1 MLRHLEIRNYALIE
15 HLEIDFSNGFSVMT
29 GETGAGKSIIMGALS
44 LVLGQRADA
53 KSIQEGYQ
61 KCVVETL
68 FDISAYNLEQFFEET
83 DIDFDTNCIIRR
95 EVHSNGKSR
104 AFINDTP
111 VSLAQLKTLT
121 EQLIDIHSQHESL
134 LLSNALF
141 QLNIVDTVADTHTE
155 KTIYKELYDSYKTSL
170 KKHSELLEKAEQ
182 WKSERDYDQYQFEQ
196 LDAAQLTENE
206 QTDLEAELNLLNH
219 AEEVKSELS
228 FVLNTIDQ
236 DEIGIQQ
243 QLNKV
248 LQSLKRINK
257 FLPDELNASGRI
269 DSALIDI
276 KDLSKELSDALYDKE
291 FNAERKQ
298 FVEERLNFIF
308 TLQQKHRVNT
318 VAELLEI
325 RHELEQKLLQIEA
338 FDSDLAKMEQEIATL
353 REKLEQASKILSQKR
368 HSETKTIQKDI
379 VGKLTQLG
387 IANAQFVVQ
396 ITTPDDFTP
405 TGQDTIEFL
414 FAANKNAVPQ
424 PIAKVASGG
433 EISRLM
439 LSIKSLLIN
448 TSGLPTI
455 IFDEIDTG
463 VSGEIAHKMG
473 EIMRQI
479 SRNAQVIA
487 ITHLPQIAAKG
498 TTHYKVYKQDNEKS
512 TQTHIVRLNAEER
525 LLEIAEML
533 SGKNPSMAAIS
544 NAKELLAQ

>member
-95 EVHSNGKSR
+95 EVHANGKSR

-170 KKHSELLEKAEQ
+170 KKHSELLAKAEQ

-248 LQSLKRINK
+248 LQSLNRINK

-368 HSETKTIQKDI
+368 HSVTKTIQKDI

-414 FAANKNAVPQ
+414 FAANKNAAPQ

-439 LSIKSLLIN
+439 LSTKSLLIN

-479 SRNAQVIA
+479 SRNAQVLA

-533 SGKNPSMAAIS
+533 SGKNPSMAAIN

>member
-95 EVHSNGKSR
+95 EVHANGKSR

-134 LLSNALF
+134 LLSNALL
-141 QLNIVDTVADTHTE
+141 QLNIVDTVANTHTE

-257 FLPDELNASGRI
+257 FLP
-269 DSALIDI
+269 
-276 KDLSKELSDALYDKE
+276 
-291 FNAERKQ
+291 
-298 FVEERLNFIF
+298 
-308 TLQQKHRVNT
+308 
-318 VAELLEI
+318 
-325 RHELEQKLLQIEA
+325 
-338 FDSDLAKMEQEIATL
+338 
-353 REKLEQASKILSQKR
+353 
-368 HSETKTIQKDI
+368 
-379 VGKLTQLG
+379 
-387 IANAQFVVQ
+387 
-396 ITTPDDFTP
+396 
-405 TGQDTIEFL
+405 
-414 FAANKNAVPQ
+414 
-424 PIAKVASGG
+424 
-433 EISRLM
+433 
-439 LSIKSLLIN
+439 
-448 TSGLPTI
+448 
-455 IFDEIDTG
+455 
-463 VSGEIAHKMG
+463 
-473 EIMRQI
+473 
-479 SRNAQVIA
+479 
-487 ITHLPQIAAKG
+487 
-498 TTHYKVYKQDNEKS
+498 
-512 TQTHIVRLNAEER
+512 
-525 LLEIAEML
+525 
-533 SGKNPSMAAIS
+533 
-544 NAKELLAQ
+544 

>member
-53 KSIQEGYQ
+53 KSIQEGYT
-61 KCVVETL
+61 KCVVETT
-68 FDISAYNLEQFFEET
+68 FDLSFYHLEEFFEEA
-83 DIDFDTNCIIRR
+83 DIDFEKQCIIRR
-95 EVHSNGKSR
+95 EVHANSKSR

-111 VSLAQLKTLT
+111 VTLQQLKSLT
-121 EQLIDIHSQHESL
+121 EKLIDIHSQHESL
-134 LLSNALF
+134 LLSESSF
-141 QLNIVDTVADTHTE
+141 QLDIVDSVAAT
-155 KTIYKELYDSYKTSL
+155 K
-170 KKHSELLEKAEQ
+170 SELAHYQEVYKQFKDTKKAYEELSAKAEQ

-368 HSETKTIQKDI
+368 HSVTKTIQKDI

-414 FAANKNAVPQ
+414 FAANKNAAPQ

-439 LSIKSLLIN
+439 LSTKSLLIN
-448 TSGLPTI
+448 TSSLPTI

-533 SGKNPSMAAIS
+533 SGKNPSMAAIN

>member
-53 KSIQEGYQ
+53 KSIQEGYT
-61 KCVVETL
+61 KCVVETT
-68 FDISAYNLEQFFEET
+68 FDLSFYHLEEFFEEA
-83 DIDFDTNCIIRR
+83 DIDFEKQCIIRR
-95 EVHSNGKSR
+95 EVHANSKSR

-111 VSLAQLKTLT
+111 VTLQQLKSLT
-121 EQLIDIHSQHESL
+121 EKLIDIHSQHESL
-134 LLSNALF
+134 LLSESSF
-141 QLNIVDTVADTHTE
+141 QLDIVDSVAAT
-155 KTIYKELYDSYKTSL
+155 K
-170 KKHSELLEKAEQ
+170 SELAHYQEVYKQFKDTKKAYEELSAKAEQ

-338 FDSDLAKMEQEIATL
+338 FDSDLAKMEQEITTL

-368 HSETKTIQKDI
+368 HSVTKTIQKDI

-414 FAANKNAVPQ
+414 FAANKNAAPQ

-439 LSIKSLLIN
+439 LSVKSLLIN

-512 TQTHIVRLNAEER
+512 TQTHIVRLNAEKR

>member
-95 EVHSNGKSR
+95 EVHANGKSR

-170 KKHSELLEKAEQ
+170 KKHSELLAKAEQ

-248 LQSLKRINK
+248 LQSLNRINK

-368 HSETKTIQKDI
+368 HSVTKTIQKDI

-414 FAANKNAVPQ
+414 FAANKNAAPQ

-439 LSIKSLLIN
+439 LSTKSLLIN

-533 SGKNPSMAAIS
+533 SGKNPSMAAIN

>member
-68 FDISAYNLEQFFEET
+68 FNISAYNLEQFFEET

-95 EVHSNGKSR
+95 EVHANGKSR

-111 VSLAQLKTLT
+111 VSLAQLKSLT

-368 HSETKTIQKDI
+368 HSVTETIQKDI

-405 TGQDTIEFL
+405 TGQDAIEFL

>member
-53 KSIQEGYQ
+53 KSIQEGYT
-61 KCVVETL
+61 KCVVETT
-68 FDISAYNLEQFFEET
+68 FDLSFYHLEEFFEEA
-83 DIDFDTNCIIRR
+83 DIDFEKQCIIRR
-95 EVHSNGKSR
+95 EVHANSKSR

-111 VSLAQLKTLT
+111 VTLQQLKSLT
-121 EQLIDIHSQHESL
+121 EKLIDIHSQHESL
-134 LLSNALF
+134 LLSESSF
-141 QLNIVDTVADTHTE
+141 QLDIVDSVAAT
-155 KTIYKELYDSYKTSL
+155 K
-170 KKHSELLEKAEQ
+170 SELAHYQEVYKQFKDTKKAYEELSAKAEQ
-182 WKSERDYDQYQFEQ
+182 WKSERDYDQFQFNQ
-196 LDAAQLTENE
+196 LNEAGLSENE
-206 QTDLEAELNLLNH
+206 QTELETELDLLNH
-219 AEEVKSELS
+219 TEEVKSELS

-338 FDSDLAKMEQEIATL
+338 FDSDLAKMEQEITTL

-368 HSETKTIQKDI
+368 HSVTKTIQKDI

-414 FAANKNAVPQ
+414 FAANKNAAPQ

-439 LSIKSLLIN
+439 LSVKSLLIN

-512 TQTHIVRLNAEER
+512 TQTHIVRLNAEKR

>member
-95 EVHSNGKSR
+95 EVHANGKSR

-134 LLSNALF
+134 LLSNALL
-141 QLNIVDTVADTHTE
+141 QLNIVDTVANTHTE

-338 FDSDLAKMEQEIATL
+338 FDSDLAKMEQEITTL

-368 HSETKTIQKDI
+368 HSVTKTIQKDI

-414 FAANKNAVPQ
+414 FAANKNAAPQ

-439 LSIKSLLIN
+439 LSVKSLLIN

-512 TQTHIVRLNAEER
+512 TQTHIVRLNAEKR

>member
-1 MLRHLEIRNYALIE
+1 
-15 HLEIDFSNGFSVMT
+15 
-29 GETGAGKSIIMGALS
+29 IIMGALS

-95 EVHSNGKSR
+95 EVHANGKSR

-134 LLSNALF
+134 LLSNALL
-141 QLNIVDTVADTHTE
+141 QLNIVDTVANTHTE

-338 FDSDLAKMEQEIATL
+338 FDSDLAKMEQEITTL

-368 HSETKTIQKDI
+368 HSVTKTIQKDI

-414 FAANKNAVPQ
+414 FAANKNAAPQ

-439 LSIKSLLIN
+439 LSVKSLLIN

-512 TQTHIVRLNAEER
+512 TQTHIVRLNAEKR